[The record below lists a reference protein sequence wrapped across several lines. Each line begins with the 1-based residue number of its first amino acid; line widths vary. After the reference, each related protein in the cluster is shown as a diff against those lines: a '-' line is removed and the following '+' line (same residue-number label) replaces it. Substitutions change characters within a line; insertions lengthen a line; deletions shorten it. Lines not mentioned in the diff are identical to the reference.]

1 MPPTSYSCFSPKS
14 LEQPDLLSACEDPG
28 SLDSLIDL
36 FDGWMDGYNYVIII
50 HLWFQG
56 WPSNG

>member
-50 HLWFQG
+50 HL
-56 WPSNG
+56 